1 MQFSIVSL
9 GTLAFNPL
17 WNERGPVRTGHAT
30 TILITA
36 GARRILVNPGL
47 PAQALT
53 ARLSERANIAASDIT
68 DVFLTHF
75 VPDTCRGIEAF
86 DSAAWWL
93 SGAER
98 EAVGV
103 ALGMQ
108 AKRLK
113 ETGEER
119 AVLGALERDLAV
131 LSRCQPAP
139 DHLEDRVDLFPLPGV
154 TPGLCGLLLSHA
166 RFTVLICGDAIATEQ
181 HLDEG
186 KVLQAAADVDKAR
199 ESFQEAVE
207 IADLLILG
215 RDNIVVNP
223 TKKAF

>member
-1 MQFSIVSL
+1 MQFSIVSI
-9 GTLAFNPL
+9 GALAANPL

-30 TILITA
+30 TTLITA
-36 GARRILVNPGL
+36 GDRRILVNPGL
-47 PAQALT
+47 PAQALI
-53 ARLSERANIAASDIT
+53 ARLGERANLAPSDIT

-75 VPDTCRGIEAF
+75 LPDTSRGIEAF
-86 DSAAWWL
+86 DGAAWWL
-93 SGAER
+93 SGPER

-103 ALGMQ
+103 ALAMQ

-119 AVLGALERDLAV
+119 AMLSALERDIGV
-131 LSRCQPAP
+131 LSRCKPAP
-139 DHLEDRVDLFPLPGV
+139 DHLAERVDLFPLPGH
-154 TPGLCGLLLSHA
+154 TPGLTGLLLGHP
-166 RFTVLICGDAIATEQ
+166 RFTVLICGDAIPTEQ
-181 HLDEG
+181 HLEQG
-186 KVLQAAADVDKAR
+186 KVLPSAADVDRAR